1 MTNIFPS
8 PYTLSDG
15 IEWVNCNLS
24 LSPPENFVI
33 ADPTT
38 SLAIGGIGLKPGT
51 DVHERSVEVGYWL
64 GEEFWGRGVATKAL
78 VGFVGWGLG
87 EREWE
92 WERAVRVHAGVYG
105 GNVASGR
112 VLRKAGFG
120 LEGCLRKHVW
130 KEGRLLDLEVYAVL
144 REEWEG
150 RERERVADE
159 GLSAEEMSI

>member
-1 MTNIFPS
+1 MDNIFPS

-15 IEWVNCNLS
+15 IKWVNYNLS
-24 LSPPENFVI
+24 LSPPLNFVI

-64 GEEFWGRGVATKAL
+64 GEELWGRGVATEAL
-78 VGFVGWGLG
+78 VGFVGWVLG

-92 WERAVRVHAGVYG
+92 RVIRVHAGVYG

-112 VLRKAGFG
+112 VLRKAGFR
-120 LEGCLRKHVW
+120 LEGCLRRHVW

-150 RERERVADE
+150 RERERAAEE
-159 GLSAEEMSI
+159 GPSAGEMSI